1 MNQKTTLG
9 GIALVMALTMVFSI
23 GSGVVSAFVPTYEDI
38 EFINWMRRRT
48 ITPKQ
53 SYRIR

>member
-9 GIALVMALTMVFSI
+9 GIALVMALAMVFSI

-38 EFINWMRRRT
+38 EFIN
-48 ITPKQ
+48 ILK
-53 SYRIR
+53 